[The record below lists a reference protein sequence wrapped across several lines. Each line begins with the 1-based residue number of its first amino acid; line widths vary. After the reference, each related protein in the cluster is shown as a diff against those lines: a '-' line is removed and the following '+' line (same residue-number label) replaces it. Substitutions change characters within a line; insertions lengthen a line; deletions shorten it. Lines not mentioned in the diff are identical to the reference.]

1 MSGDY
6 YKEWRA
12 KAEVDYFP
20 QLVILWLSTNSWYRS
35 HYSEIETK
43 RDRDFLNKLRDDHS
57 TRNKLFTRFDKLLQS
72 PSMKEHA
79 ELIGNIEALSFALS
93 RALLLWDEEDGSSVI
108 TLQNCL
114 LTPNSKTYGSLV
126 VGKRAPGIRISDAL
140 KVTDDKSVLFNGL
153 LEIIYQVRCQL
164 VHGQL
169 NPKDESQ
176 HHEVVK
182 QCYFLLQT
190 FMSFA

>member
-35 HYSEIETK
+35 HYSEITTK

-57 TRNKLFTRFDKLLQS
+57 SRNKLFARFDKLLQADGT
-72 PSMKEHA
+72 KDRV
-79 ELIGNIEALSFALS
+79 ELINHVEGLSFSLN
-93 RALLLWDEEDGSSVI
+93 RALLLWDEDQTNSAI
-108 TLQNCL
+108 TFENCL
-114 LTPNSKTYGSLV
+114 LTPNPKTYGSLV
-126 VGKRAPGIRISDAL
+126 VKPNAQGIRISDLL
-140 KVTDDKSVLFNGL
+140 KLTDDKSALFNGL
-153 LEIIYQVRCQL
+153 LEIVYQVRCQL

-169 NPKDESQ
+169 EPTDEN
-176 HHEVVK
+176 HEVVK
-182 QCYFLLQT
+182 RCYFLLYELMK
-190 FMSFA
+190 FR

>member
-12 KAEVDYFP
+12 RAEVDYFP

-35 HYSEIETK
+35 HYSDIESRK
-43 RDRDFLNKLRDDHS
+43 DRDFLNKLREDR
-57 TRNKLFTRFDKLLQS
+57 TGRNKLFARFRKLLEPDS
-72 PSMKEHA
+72 PKEHA
-79 ELIGNIEALSFALS
+79 EFISSIEALHFALN
-93 RALLLWDEEDGSSVI
+93 RAELLWDEENLSSKI
-108 TLQNCL
+108 SFGNCL
-114 LTPNSKTYGSLV
+114 ITPNPRAYGSLV
-126 VGKRAPGIRISDAL
+126 VNKHAPGINICETL
-140 KVTDDKSVLFNGL
+140 KLTDDKSALFNGL

-169 NPKDESQ
+169 NPEGDSH

-182 QCYFLLQT
+182 QCYFLLRAL
-190 FMSFA
+190 MNL